1 MFQLKRTTSDNEDFK
16 FLVRLLDQE
25 LLLRDGKDY
34 EFFAQFNTL
43 ENIRY
48 VVVAYENNQPAGCGA
63 IKSFTSNSMEIKR
76 MFVAP
81 SFRGKGIA
89 QSILSELENWSLD
102 LGSKTCVLETG
113 ERQFEAVNLYHKCGY
128 RVIPN
133 FGPYVQVKTSI
144 CFEKNYW
151 TYN

>member
-113 ERQFEAVNLYHKCGY
+113 ERQFEAVSLYHKCGF

-144 CFEKNYW
+144 CFEKEQMDS
-151 TYN
+151 